1 LFGNVKS
8 KVKTIS
14 YFATYLGGHPRYA
27 SDEEISLYIHPTL
40 LELAFK
46 GHSILIP
53 YSDIKS
59 ITNVNKGQV
68 TDNSNIVTLG
78 IMGLLMKR
86 NVNGMAIEYDNDK
99 ETSKSETIA
108 LDFWGNARYA
118 QPLIYDRMV
127 NSQHVSPLPKSS
139 NVDANQPIIS
149 IESKLSGNTM
159 RKNQIIESN
168 KDNDNVSK
176 SKMPISIPSQPVNKI
191 GQAPNKSPSNQIAD
205 SSATPLTTSNAAKM
219 NNGELLQILKLRLV
233 KGEISKEEYLEL
245 RKTIES

>member
-14 YFATYLGGHPRYA
+14 YFATYLGRHPRYA
-27 SDEEISLYIHPTL
+27 SDEEISVSIHPTL

-78 IMGLLMKR
+78 IMGLLMRR
-86 NVNGMAIEYDNDK
+86 NVNGIVIEYDNDK

-127 NSQHVSPLPKSS
+127 NSQHVSSLPKSLS
-139 NVDANQPIIS
+139 VDANQPIIS
-149 IESKLSGNTM
+149 IASKLSGGTK
-159 RKNQIIESN
+159 REDQIIGSN
-168 KDNDNVSK
+168 KDNENVPK
-176 SKMPISIPSQPVNKI
+176 SKMPISIFSHPANKTSQVPTDNSI
-191 GQAPNKSPSNQIAD
+191 QLAD
-205 SSATPLTTSNAAKM
+205 NSATQLTT
-219 NNGELLQILKLRLV
+219 R
-233 KGEISKEEYLEL
+233 EISRNEYLEL